1 MDRTFLITIIFVLV
15 FIIAV
20 ILGVSVWFLPLTS
33 EKKVTQTDP
42 VYFSFSNTDTVFES
56 LQQEPQIESAIVNS
70 QSPEEQG
77 VALQQIIRAWEER
90 PGSPNFRTDFETF
103 SASSTTT
110 ESEELSSLFKTL
122 IGSSVLD
129 TLAQQNKTGEFVDE
143 LLWNGNYSKI
153 TPVVLADDTS
163 KTQEEFRIFGNELA
177 TLLTAFNVSQ
187 GDQTKLLTVFIENRE
202 STKQLER
209 LTTGYLQLASD
220 IADLEVPEQLNN
232 IQADLVSS
240 YTLVGELLWNLTLAT
255 DDESLMERMLIYNSA
270 SEKVARAHI
279 SLVTLFKSYGVVFK
293 SYEPGRIFTFSL

>member
-1 MDRTFLITIIFVLV
+1 MLV

-70 QSPEEQG
+70 QSPEDQG
-77 VALQQIIRAWEER
+77 VALRQIIRAWEER
-90 PGSPNFRTDFETF
+90 PGSPDFRTDLETF
-103 SASSTTT
+103 SAPSTKT

-129 TLAQQNKTGEFVDE
+129 TLAQQNKTDEFVDE
-143 LLWNGNYSKI
+143 PLWNGNYSKI
-153 TPVVLADDTS
+153 APVVLADDTS

-202 STKQLER
+202 NTKQLER

-220 IADLEVPEQLNN
+220 IANLEVPEQLNN
-232 IQADLVSS
+232 IQANLASS
-240 YTLVGELLWNLTLAT
+240 YTLVGELLWDLTLAT
-255 DDESLMERMLIYNSA
+255 DDESFMERILIYNNA
-270 SEKVARAHI
+270 SEKVAQAHI

-293 SYEPGRIFTFSL
+293 SYEPGRIFMFSL